1 MIWEAVV
8 VREGIGL
15 LMPHFP
21 EGNNLLFLKKPSQ
34 RWVSWWFGFVS
45 CLFVLSCVCI
55 LFCVCKQ
62 QKQTQTS
69 WSKEGESMTGT
80 QGRLVETMG
89 RNRNRLQEAPGKLSG
104 ALSLLLSAWLHA
116 LWLSLSF
123 LLCATGWASSAL
135 LPLPEYV
142 KLKSCSQKRPS
153 WASWCQSK
161 FLGKVASVAQDPPLV
176 QCLWPRGKRETQG
189 TNSPISPP
197 GSVPCGGEWGVGKWE
212 NLQWRG
218 MVRSWTNVPPGLHHV
233 DSHHSVIKDLM
244 SSYYKRTDRQA
255 LRTTPA
261 LLEAGNQNR
270 HVGKLSG
277 NR

>member
-1 MIWEAVV
+1 MIWEVVV

-15 LMPHFP
+15 FMPHFP
-21 EGNNLLFLKKPSQ
+21 EGNNLQFLKKPSQ
-34 RWVSWWFGFVS
+34 RWVSWWFCFVS
-45 CLFVLSCVCI
+45 CLFVLSRVCI

-69 WSKEGESMTGT
+69 WSKEGELVTGT
-80 QGRLVETMG
+80 QGCLVETMG
-89 RNRNRLQEAPGKLSG
+89 RNRNQLQEAPGKLSG

-123 LLCATGWASSAL
+123 LLCATRWASCAL

-153 WASWCQSK
+153 WASWYQSK
-161 FLGKVASVAQDPPLV
+161 FLGNVAFMTQDPPLV
-176 QCLWPRGKRETQG
+176 QCLWPRVKGQRLKVQTHLFHLQALYLVEENEGWGREKILSEEG
-189 TNSPISPP
+189 W
-197 GSVPCGGEWGVGKWE
+197 WGAELV
-212 NLQWRG
+212 
-218 MVRSWTNVPPGLHHV
+218 SPPGLHHV

-261 LLEAGNQNR
+261 LLEAGI
-270 HVGKLSG
+270 KIDT
-277 NR
+277 